1 MTNRMHSMLNTILTL
16 TVLMVFA
23 IILVVS
29 VQFAYPSVDT
39 AKNYCLENGPTE
51 TGAVNLVS
59 AIYLEYRAF
68 DTLGETVVLLLSIT
82 GVLFFL
88 KQRHA

>member
-1 MTNRMHSMLNTILTL
+1 MIRITFTDSPVL
-16 TVLMVFA
+16 TVVALLLLA
-23 IILVVS
+23 IVLVMS
-29 VQFAYPSVDT
+29 IQFNHPPVDT

-51 TGAVNLVS
+51 TGAINLVT

-68 DTLGETVVLLLSIT
+68 DTLGETIVLLLSIS

-88 KQRHA
+88 ERHHA